1 LIDVL
6 RFSLMMIKD
15 YGYRRQMASVLRPSL
30 RTFKSPECLVRLKN
44 LAVRLLFSGCQPLL
58 DSSYFRT
65 ATGKACRLL
74 CGFLADF

>member
-30 RTFKSPECLVRLKN
+30 RTFKGSECLVRLKN
-44 LAVRLLFSGCQPLL
+44 LAVRLPFCGMAAIAGQQLFQDG
-58 DSSYFRT
+58 YW
-65 ATGKACRLL
+65 
-74 CGFLADF
+74 